1 MQAFDLDLDLRRRRQ
16 ERFAWARTTGG
27 GTTPFRIGG
36 RTVQVYENV
45 NLSLYSGQTCNA
57 RCPFCV
63 EELRPLSKGLELAAD
78 RARAAPEEAYFE
90 RLGQVL
96 ELVRPLDPSTSI
108 TGGEPSI
115 DPRLPRTLDVVAAAG
130 MRKRTLTTN
139 GSGLLRCVDPATGEL
154 LVDRIAARGVAHLN
168 VSRASPDDAVNRRIM
183 RIGSGAD
190 DAASLGVALERARAG
205 GARPRL
211 SCALLRGT
219 TESVE
224 DVVRYAAW
232 ARSLGVDNVVFRQ
245 LMEQDRERTLEN
257 HVTRYSD
264 RARVDL
270 WALLEQLHG
279 EAGQDPR
286 FRPVRQVLGYY
297 YYVEVY
303 ELREAPGLPP
313 IDVVFEG
320 ADLEVMRRDRE
331 RRAALGED
339 VVHELV
345 LHPDGALCSTWQPR
359 DGVLL
364 PPLTS

>member
-1 MQAFDLDLDLRRRRQ
+1 
-16 ERFAWARTTGG
+16 
-27 GTTPFRIGG
+27 
-36 RTVQVYENV
+36 VQVYENV
-45 NLSLYSGQTCNA
+45 NLSLYSGQACNA

-78 RARAAPEEAYFE
+78 RARPAPEEAYFE
-90 RLGQVL
+90 RLAEVL

-183 RIGSGAD
+183 KIGSGTD

-211 SCALLRGT
+211 SCVLLRGT
-219 TESVE
+219 TETVE

-364 PPLTS
+364 PALTS

>member
-1 MQAFDLDLDLRRRRQ
+1 M
-16 ERFAWARTTGG
+16 
-27 GTTPFRIGG
+27 
-36 RTVQVYENV
+36 QVYDNV
-45 NLSLYSGQTCNA
+45 NLSIYSGQTCNA

-78 RARAAPEEAYFE
+78 KARPAPEEAYFE
-90 RLGQVL
+90 RLAQVL

-139 GSGLLRCVDPATGEL
+139 GSGLLRVVDPTTGEL

-183 RIGSGAD
+183 KIGKGAD
-190 DAASLGVALERARAG
+190 DAASDDAASLGIALDRARARG
-205 GARPRL
+205 VRPRL
-211 SCALLRGT
+211 SCVLLKGT
-219 TESVE
+219 TETVD
-224 DVVRYAAW
+224 DVVRYVAW
-232 ARSLGVDNVVFRQ
+232 ARALGVDNVVFRQ

-270 WALLEQLHG
+270 WSLLDRLHG
-279 EAGQDPR
+279 EAGEDAR

-303 ELREAPGLPP
+303 EVREAPGLPP

-320 ADLEVMRRDRE
+320 ADLEEMRRDRE
-331 RRAALGED
+331 RRARAGAGDD

-345 LHPDGALCSTWQPR
+345 LHPDGALSSTWQAR

-364 PPLTS
+364 PPLA